1 MGFFVIIFC
10 MFLCMAEFVHAMLKF
25 CTHCFNESIIVLIS
39 KFRYIIN
46 QSLLGSCLVES
57 GLVLQSPF
65 LCRSSVLVNLKYM
78 KGCSN
83 TYLYCYCRGNDKIQ
97 NVMHLVE

>member
-1 MGFFVIIFC
+1 
-10 MFLCMAEFVHAMLKF
+10 MAEFVHAMLKF
-25 CTHCFNESIIVLIS
+25 CMHCFNESVIVLIS
-39 KFRYIIN
+39 KFRYVIN

-65 LCRSSVLVNLKYM
+65 LCRSMLVNLKYM

-83 TYLYCYCRGNDKIQ
+83 TYLYCYCSGNEQIQ
-97 NVMHLVE
+97 NVMHLVG